1 MGFDTSG
8 GGDPEAGGGGTIFD
22 DPQFMQSLQGVMQQ
36 QPQGNPYGS
45 GDGID
50 PRYQQAMERRK
61 RDQMRMPDY
70 GDPRRGQ
77 GLGAGGG
84 GVVSAPDGTVYG
96 GGATSPFEVGGNS
109 GGGGDPNDPNS
120 YQYMVRHPPSFPM
133 DIGPG
138 SANERAQAA
147 WQKKLEEA
155 RLRDSG
161 RPISAGNGYGGAQPP
176 GGGGYGGYGGGVEN
190 TPGGMDLQDLA
201 RRFAQ
206 PNPHY
211 GDLSWG
217 ERMRGREGDPRDM
230 GNGQMAGGMPPWMQ
244 RRNPGTRDDMRRGY
258 WDRGMNDQGG
268 MGGRRPL
275 GPESRGGWYGG
286 YGNQG
291 GGGQQ
296 QFYGPQGPQGQTRP
310 DSSNPG
316 AAYDAGP
323 GKWEAQQQ
331 AARDQGAQQGAPPRW
346 QMPQGGAYGR
356 PQMQRRRRFY
366 GNSGAIQGPQASG
379 GGVPVPVNG
388 GGGYAI

>member
-22 DPQFMQSLQGVMQQ
+22 DPQFMESLQGVLQQ
-36 QPQGNPYGS
+36 QPQGGGYGYGQEDQAAMYRKKRF
-45 GDGID
+45 GDRGGYD
-50 PRYQQAMERRK
+50 P
-61 RDQMRMPDY
+61 DF
-70 GDPRRGQ
+70 GDPRRAQ
-77 GLGAGGG
+77 GMGGG

-206 PNPHY
+206 QNPHY

-217 ERMRGREGDPRDM
+217 ESQM
-230 GNGQMAGGMPPWMQ
+230 GKRAQQWNQ
-244 RRNPGTRDDMRRGY
+244 NPG
-258 WDRGMNDQGG
+258 
-268 MGGRRPL
+268 
-275 GPESRGGWYGG
+275 GGWYGG
-286 YGNQG
+286 YGQQG

-296 QFYGPQGPQGQTRP
+296 QWYRPQGPQGSSRP
-310 DSSNPG
+310 DPSNPG

-323 GKWEAQQQ
+323 GRWEAQQQ
-331 AARDQGAQQGAPPRW
+331 AQRDQMNTQAQGPRQPQGGPQRW
-346 QMPQGGAYGR
+346 GMPMGGAYGR
-356 PQMQRRRRFY
+356 PMPMRKRRFY
-366 GNSGAIQGPQASG
+366 GNGGGPMPPGSPGAASNLGGPAYQTQGPA
-379 GGVPVPVNG
+379 PT
-388 GGGYAI
+388 GGGYNI

>member
-1 MGFDTSG
+1 MGFDTS

-22 DPQFMQSLQGVMQQ
+22 DPQFMESLQGVMQQ
-36 QPQGNPYGS
+36 QPQGGGYEQDPWAGS
-45 GDGID
+45 GGAASQEEMYRR
-50 PRYQQAMERRK
+50 PRRK
-61 RDQMRMPDY
+61 YMGGGGGVYDPDF
-70 GDPRRGQ
+70 GDPRRAQ
-77 GLGAGGG
+77 GMGGGG

-96 GGATSPFEVGGNS
+96 GGASSPFEVGGNS

-138 SANERAQAA
+138 SANEQAQAA
-147 WQKKLEEA
+147 WQKKLGEA

-176 GGGGYGGYGGGVEN
+176 GGYQGPPPGGPSQPPPWTGNPYGNVMYGGG
-190 TPGGMDLQDLA
+190 
-201 RRFAQ
+201 
-206 PNPHY
+206 
-211 GDLSWG
+211 
-217 ERMRGREGDPRDM
+217 RG
-230 GNGQMAGGMPPWMQ
+230 AGG
-244 RRNPGTRDDMRRGY
+244 
-258 WDRGMNDQGG
+258 
-268 MGGRRPL
+268 
-275 GPESRGGWYGG
+275 GGWYGG
-286 YGNQG
+286 YGAQG

-296 QFYGPQGPQGQTRP
+296 QWYRPQGPQGSSRP

-356 PQMQRRRRFY
+356 PQQMRRRRFY
-366 GNSGAIQGPQASG
+366 GNSGAIQGPQGSPG
-379 GGVPVPVNG
+379 GAPV
-388 GGGYAI
+388 GGGY